1 LISNQPRG
9 VLQARE
15 NACIIQ
21 YEIYSGGVVMNL
33 TIGETLKRLRKE
45 KDMTQEQLAEY
56 LSISTQA
63 VSRWETNQS
72 LPDITMLPVLA
83 HIFDTTSDVL
93 LGIDIDAKEKRI
105 QEILDLAAERHRNAE
120 DNAVTAELLRAG
132 LKEFPTSYKLMSQ
145 LMHTVWYTAA
155 FVANI
160 DESREKLKE
169 AISLGEKILAG
180 CTDDKCRHGVIQ
192 IFTFIYAQ
200 IGESEKGVAL
210 AEKMPSL
217 VLSKEILL
225 SQATTGTAQYKAKQ
239 ECTDALLGAMLL
251 NIELNVGRLDDGK
264 ILYTP
269 EDRIPLHRKCID
281 LLKLMFEDGDFGF
294 YRMIFAGHYKSV
306 ASIYTKLESFGDA
319 IENLNV
325 AADHAIIFDEEYD
338 AGKEYTSLIFRGKK
352 YEEFYIKTVPHNGAK
367 MLLEDMAEPAFDP
380 IRDRADFKDI
390 EARLRR
396 HSAN

>member
-1 LISNQPRG
+1 
-9 VLQARE
+9 
-15 NACIIQ
+15 
-21 YEIYSGGVVMNL
+21 MNL
-33 TIGETLKRLRKE
+33 TIGEVLKRLRKE

-72 LPDITMLPVLA
+72 LPDITMLPALA
-83 HIFDTTSDVL
+83 HIFDATSDVL

-105 QEILDLAAERHRNAE
+105 QEIYDTAAERHRNAE

-132 LKEFPTSYKLMSQ
+132 LKEFPTSYKLMNQ
-145 LMHTVWYTAA
+145 LMHMVWY
-155 FVANI
+155 VAWENPSF
-160 DESREKLKE
+160 DEGREQIKE
-169 AISLGEKILAG
+169 AIALGEKIVAE
-180 CTDDKCRHGVIQ
+180 CTVAELRHSAIQ
-192 IFTFIYAQ
+192 VLIFIYAD

-210 AEKMPSL
+210 AEKMPGL
-217 VLSKEILL
+217 VLSKEVLL
-225 SQATTGTAQYKAKQ
+225 PHATTGTAKYKAKQ
-239 ECTDALLGAMLL
+239 DCTDALLGAMLL
-251 NIELNVGRLDDGK
+251 NIELNVGKLDDGK

-294 YRMIFAGHYKSV
+294 YRMQLFGHYRSI
-306 ASIYTKLESFGDA
+306 AAIYTKLESFGDA
-319 IENLNV
+319 VENLNV

-380 IRDRADFKDI
+380 IRGREDFKDI

-396 HSAN
+396 HSAD